1 MIIEN
6 LYLNPIDTKIDDKAQ
21 TINKIYVKSPNGF
34 TQSNPKYEKWNLGF
48 MYNSAIQPFSQ
59 NLIMLINI
67 KSPKAILKTTSGLES
82 HDFDKY
88 ELIALNFINMFVLD
102 FNLRQHQRNPH

>member
-1 MIIEN
+1 VIIEN

-48 MYNSAIQPFSQ
+48 IYNSSIQPFSQ
-59 NLIMLINI
+59 NLIILINI
-67 KSPKAILKTTSGLES
+67 KIPKAILKTTSGLES
-82 HDFDKY
+82 EDFDKY
-88 ELIALNFINMFVLD
+88 EFIVFKL
-102 FNLRQHQRNPH
+102 LRYFF

>member
-6 LYLNPIDTKIDDKAQ
+6 LYLKPTDTKIDDKAQ
-21 TINKIYVKSPNGF
+21 IINKIYVKSPNGF

-48 MYNSAIQPFSQ
+48 MYNSSIHPFSQ

-67 KSPKAILKTTSGLES
+67 KSPKAILKTTRGLES
-82 HDFDKY
+82 QDFDKY
-88 ELIALNFINMFVLD
+88 ELIALNFISMFVLD